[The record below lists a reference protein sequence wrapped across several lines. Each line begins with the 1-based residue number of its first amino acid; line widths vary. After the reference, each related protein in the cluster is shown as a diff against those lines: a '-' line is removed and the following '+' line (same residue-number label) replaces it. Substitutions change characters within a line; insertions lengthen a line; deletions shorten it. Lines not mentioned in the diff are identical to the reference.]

1 MVLVGREN
9 ELGSLKNLFANFS
22 GGSVVVIS
30 GGIATGKTALLRTAG
45 EWAAESGG
53 LTLGAVASRSE
64 RDLPLGVLE
73 QLFRSP
79 GLPRESA
86 ERAMRWLDAH
96 GLSAGAPE
104 PVAGPDGEAV
114 VQVPARV
121 LRGMLGIL
129 RDLLE
134 DRPVVLSV
142 DDAHHADVPSLQCLL
157 YLVRRLRGARL
168 HVLFGECS
176 HSNGASAL
184 MRSEFLREPLFRRIR
199 LEPLSRTCLAEMA
212 AAHLH
217 ERPPYDLVTE
227 LYEASAGYPMLAQ
240 AFLDDHRDGSFRWPG
255 ATGGEAFGR
264 AVLDFLYRHESPVV
278 ELARAIAVLNK
289 PVSPLLLA
297 GVLDIGVDACR
308 QVVHLLTTAKVL
320 ADGRFRH
327 EAFRAAVL
335 EGTPSSTRRA
345 AHARIADLLH
355 NEGFPAVEV
364 AAHIVAAGRL
374 EAPWVVPILQEA
386 AEHALAGD
394 DVTTCIHYLRAAHQ
408 VCDER
413 QRAVVVSMLV
423 DAEWRLDPAAVL
435 RRLHEFCTVGEGG
448 PDEGSDHFIP
458 AGYLLWHGR
467 VREALAILELLASGH
482 GVAPEGEKATTVDLD
497 GPGLW
502 GAYLY
507 PALFKRPRPVTSRRH
522 DSMPVLLNPE
532 LQGAD
537 VIAAELVHG
546 NQPAVLAAAEG
557 LLQRSRLSERML
569 APLTAALAAFTY
581 NDRLAEA
588 AGWCDVLLAEAAGR
602 RSPTWHALFAAERAM
617 IHARQGELQAAEEQ
631 AKAALSLISPPSWGV
646 VVGLPLAAA
655 VLALTGKG
663 ELDEAA
669 AYLDVPVPEA
679 LFQTRMGL
687 HYLCARGRYHLST
700 NHPHAAL
707 SDFLACGRLMGDWG
721 IDLPGVEAWRSGAVE
736 AYLQIGD
743 LSEARALGDEQLA
756 LIDPR
761 HLRTQGMA
769 LRAQAATRDLTARIA
784 VLEEA
789 VVLLQGCGDKLELAH
804 ALADLGRACLLLG
817 EAKRARKHAR
827 KALALTRQ
835 CGAKA
840 LDQGSGFDAAS
851 AGPEG
856 AAAYADTAPG
866 LSDAERRVATL
877 AAAGHTNREISEKLF
892 VTISTVEQ
900 HLTRIYRK
908 LNVTRFDL
916 QDALQ
921 DNGAE
926 LTDPDWLK
934 ILVKCS

>member
-1 MVLVGREN
+1 MILVGREN
-9 ELGSLKNLFANFS
+9 ELGTLKGLFGSFS

-30 GGIATGKTALLRTAG
+30 GGIATGKTALLRAAG

-73 QLFRSP
+73 QLVRSP

-86 ERAMRWLDAH
+86 ERAMRWLDADA
-96 GLSAGAPE
+96 LNAGPGE
-104 PVAGPDGEAV
+104 PVAGEGGEAV
-114 VQVPARV
+114 VQVPTRV

-134 DRPVVLSV
+134 DRPVVLIV

-168 HVLFGECS
+168 HVVFGECS
-176 HSNGASAL
+176 HANGSSAL

-199 LEPLSRTCLAEMA
+199 LEPLSRAALAEMA
-212 AAHLH
+212 AAHLDD
-217 ERPPYDLVTE
+217 RPPHDLVTE

-240 AFLDDHRDGSFRWPG
+240 AFLDDHSDGSFRWSG

-320 ADGRFRH
+320 VDGRFRH

-335 EGTPSSTRRA
+335 EGTPAGTRRA

-394 DVTTCIHYLRAAHQ
+394 DVTTCVHYLRAAHQ

-435 RRLHEFCTVGEGG
+435 RRLHEFCAVGDADREGADPEG
-448 PDEGSDHFIP
+448 PDHFIP

-467 VREALAILELLASGH
+467 VREALAILDLLASGH
-482 GVAPEGEKATTVDLD
+482 GVAAECEKASTADLD

-507 PALFKRPRPVTSRRH
+507 PALFKRPRPV
-522 DSMPVLLNPE
+522 
-532 LQGAD
+532 
-537 VIAAELVHG
+537 
-546 NQPAVLAAAEG
+546 
-557 LLQRSRLSERML
+557 
-569 APLTAALAAFTY
+569 
-581 NDRLAEA
+581 
-588 AGWCDVLLAEAAGR
+588 
-602 RSPTWHALFAAERAM
+602 
-617 IHARQGELQAAEEQ
+617 
-631 AKAALSLISPPSWGV
+631 
-646 VVGLPLAAA
+646 
-655 VLALTGKG
+655 
-663 ELDEAA
+663 
-669 AYLDVPVPEA
+669 
-679 LFQTRMGL
+679 
-687 HYLCARGRYHLST
+687 
-700 NHPHAAL
+700 
-707 SDFLACGRLMGDWG
+707 
-721 IDLPGVEAWRSGAVE
+721 
-736 AYLQIGD
+736 
-743 LSEARALGDEQLA
+743 
-756 LIDPR
+756 
-761 HLRTQGMA
+761 
-769 LRAQAATRDLTARIA
+769 
-784 VLEEA
+784 
-789 VVLLQGCGDKLELAH
+789 
-804 ALADLGRACLLLG
+804 
-817 EAKRARKHAR
+817 
-827 KALALTRQ
+827 
-835 CGAKA
+835 
-840 LDQGSGFDAAS
+840 
-851 AGPEG
+851 
-856 AAAYADTAPG
+856 
-866 LSDAERRVATL
+866 
-877 AAAGHTNREISEKLF
+877 
-892 VTISTVEQ
+892 
-900 HLTRIYRK
+900 
-908 LNVTRFDL
+908 
-916 QDALQ
+916 
-921 DNGAE
+921 
-926 LTDPDWLK
+926 
-934 ILVKCS
+934 